1 MSSAFYTLREQI
13 HETRKKTME
22 QLCGVTLHGDLQ
34 ERYVDWRLP
43 LPLSKKRQE
52 RLATIRKAGVLF
64 IHVPKNAG
72 TAISEVLYGC
82 SMRHESIRY
91 YQKHAPDVVRS
102 MPSFALWRD
111 PVERFLSSYDF
122 IRNGGG
128 SHVELHPGF
137 VERYAD
143 LTTLDRMIEY
153 VDGASSIYQLDHVLR
168 PQHWYL
174 TNRQGEMAVKMLFDL
189 KDIDRIYPFIPGL
202 HAGEIRKVNTTR
214 RFTTDL
220 SAAQRQKI
228 LTIYKEDYTL
238 RSHITQSDALPET
251 FYAQHTT
258 RTQKSTM
265 GRFQPALQ
273 VSL

>member
-1 MSSAFYTLREQI
+1 MSSAFSTLREQI
-13 HETRKKTME
+13 TETRKKTME

-43 LPLSKKRQE
+43 LPLSRKRQQ
-52 RLATIRKAGVLF
+52 RLDIIRNAGVLF

-72 TAISEVLYGC
+72 TAISQELYGC

-91 YQKHAPDVVRS
+91 YQRHAPDVVRT

-122 IRNGGG
+122 IRNGSG
-128 SHVELHPGF
+128 SHVSLHPGF
-137 VERYAD
+137 AEHYAD

-153 VDGASSIYQLDHVLR
+153 VDGTTSIYQLDHVLR

-174 TNRQGEMAVKMLFDL
+174 TDRHGDIAVKMLFDL
-189 KDIDRIYPFIPGL
+189 KDIDRIYPFVPGL
-202 HAGEIRKVNTTR
+202 HAGEIKKINTTQ

-220 SAAQRQKI
+220 RPLQKEKI
-228 LTIYKEDYTL
+228 MDLYKEDYKIRQAILPVDT
-238 RSHITQSDALPET
+238 LPEKYCPPQKISMQRSPSAS
-251 FYAQHTT
+251 FY
-258 RTQKSTM
+258 
-265 GRFQPALQ
+265 PALNT
-273 VSL
+273 SL